1 MLNIHNIGV
10 ARQSIAN
17 NGTIAG
23 IRSGKNL
30 TFNNLQP
37 QGKSIGSL
45 HINEMMTPNSILSH
59 YERITYLKFNEDI
72 LALSCAWWRNRIL
85 FDQNQLTT
93 IITKMT
99 DSALCDLV
107 TIEDRQHAEKIRD
120 YYGKLIVM
128 WNLKGK
134 QLSKFRQNLSEFISD
149 SNKIREEHLGIA
161 YRLPEFYAY
170 DKKLEEIR
178 FENLTDKINATNF
191 KSRRFTDSIT
201 LIPIDKIHRKTK
213 YIDKIVYWLK
223 SKDTNVGVSLDV
235 SRTNELIPVWDTIFN
250 LKQPINIHGVYSFTD
265 ILDFEHFRLT
275 NWKIINTISLE

>member
-1 MLNIHNIGV
+1 MLNIHNIG
-10 ARQSIAN
+10 AATQTIAN
-17 NGTIAG
+17 SGTIAG
-23 IRSGKNL
+23 ISAGHKKSVLPWNL
-30 TFNNLQP
+30 AIV
-37 QGKSIGSL
+37 GEDS
-45 HINEMMTPNSILSH
+45 NSTH
-59 YERITYLKFNEDI
+59 YERITYLKFNEDV

-85 FDQNQLTT
+85 SNQNKVTPV
-93 IITKMT
+93 ITKMT
-99 DSALCDLV
+99 DSVLYELV

-120 YYGKLIVM
+120 YYSKLIVM

-134 QLSKFRQNLSEFISD
+134 RLTKFRQNLSELISD
-149 SNKIREEHLGIA
+149 GNKIREEHLGIV

-178 FENLTDKINATNF
+178 FENLNDKINGNNF

-201 LIPIDKIHRKTK
+201 LIPIDKMHRKTK
-213 YIDKIVYWLK
+213 YSDKIVYWLK

-235 SRTNELIPVWDTIFN
+235 GRTNELISIWDKIFN

-275 NWKIINTISLE
+275 NWKIVNTISLE